1 MRADLDL
8 ERFVEAQNRVYD
20 QVMQE
25 LQAGRKR
32 SHWMWYVFPQL
43 DGLGHSAMAERYALA
58 SIDEAQAYL
67 GHPLLGP
74 RLEACV
80 TALLQH
86 SDKSAREMLGSP
98 DHLKLRSCLTLF
110 AAAAPANPLFQRALV
125 QFYDGEPDTLTL
137 DMLPANT
144 MDAWSN
150 HRKND

>member
-1 MRADLDL
+1 MHADFDL
-8 ERFVEAQNRVYD
+8 QRFVEAQNPVYD

-58 SIDEAQAYL
+58 GIDEARAYL
-67 GHPLLGP
+67 AHPLLGP

-110 AAAAPANPLFQRALV
+110 TRAAPDNPLFQLALV
-125 QFYDGEPDTLTL
+125 QFYGGDQDALTL
-137 DMLPANT
+137 AMLQG
-144 MDAWSN
+144 
-150 HRKND
+150 

>member
-1 MRADLDL
+1 MQADFDL

-58 SIDEAQAYL
+58 GIEEARAYL
-67 GHPLLGP
+67 AHPLLGP
-74 RLEACV
+74 RLQACV

-86 SDKSAREMLGSP
+86 NDKSAKEIFGSP
-98 DHLKLRSCLTLF
+98 DCLKLRSCLTLF
-110 AAAAPANPLFQRALV
+110 ARAAPGNPLFPRVLA
-125 QFYDGEPDTLTL
+125 QFYGGEPDPLTVAS
-137 DMLPANT
+137 LP
-144 MDAWSN
+144 D
-150 HRKND
+150 

>member
-1 MRADLDL
+1 MHTNFDL

-58 SIDEAQAYL
+58 GIDEARAYL
-67 GHPLLGP
+67 DHPLLGP

-86 SDKSAREMLGSP
+86 GDKSAREILGSP

-110 AAAAPANPLFQRALV
+110 ARAAPDNPLFQFALV
-125 QFYDGEPDTLTL
+125 QFYDGEPDALTL
-137 DMLPANT
+137 AML
-144 MDAWSN
+144 SG
-150 HRKND
+150 

>member
-1 MRADLDL
+1 MHTNFDL

-58 SIDEAQAYL
+58 GIDEARAYL
-67 GHPLLGP
+67 AHPLLGP

-86 SDKSAREMLGSP
+86 GDKSAREILGSP

-110 AAAAPANPLFQRALV
+110 ARAAPDNPLFQFALV
-125 QFYDGEPDTLTL
+125 QFYDGEPDALTL
-137 DMLPANT
+137 AML
-144 MDAWSN
+144 SC
-150 HRKND
+150 

>member
-1 MRADLDL
+1 MHADHDL
-8 ERFVEAQNRVYD
+8 QRFVEAQNPVYD

-58 SIDEAQAYL
+58 GIDEARAYL
-67 GHPLLGP
+67 AHPLLGP

-86 SDKSAREMLGSP
+86 RDKSAREMLGSP

-110 AAAAPANPLFQRALV
+110 ARAAPGNPLFQLALV
-125 QFYDGEPDTLTL
+125 QFYDGEPDALTL
-137 DMLPANT
+137 AMLPG
-144 MDAWSN
+144 
-150 HRKND
+150 

>member
-1 MRADLDL
+1 MHADHDL
-8 ERFVEAQNRVYD
+8 QRFVEAQYPVYD

-58 SIDEAQAYL
+58 GIDEARAYL
-67 GHPLLGP
+67 AHPLLGP

-110 AAAAPANPLFQRALV
+110 ARAAPDNPLFQLALV
-125 QFYDGEPDTLTL
+125 QFYGGDQDALTL
-137 DMLPANT
+137 AMLQG
-144 MDAWSN
+144 
-150 HRKND
+150 

>member
-1 MRADLDL
+1 MHSDFDL

-58 SIDEAQAYL
+58 GIDEARAYL
-67 GHPLLGP
+67 AHPLLGP

-86 SDKSAREMLGSP
+86 GDKSAREILGSP

-110 AAAAPANPLFQRALV
+110 ARAAPDNPLFQFALV
-125 QFYDGEPDTLTL
+125 QFYDGEPDALTL
-137 DMLPANT
+137 AML
-144 MDAWSN
+144 SG
-150 HRKND
+150 

>member
-1 MRADLDL
+1 MHADFDL
-8 ERFVEAQNRVYD
+8 QRFVEAQNPVYD

-43 DGLGHSAMAERYALA
+43 GGLGHSAMAERYALA
-58 SIDEAQAYL
+58 GIDEARAYL
-67 GHPLLGP
+67 AHPLLGP

-110 AAAAPANPLFQRALV
+110 ARAEPDNPLFQLALV
-125 QFYDGEPDTLTL
+125 QFYGGDQDALTL
-137 DMLPANT
+137 AMLQG
-144 MDAWSN
+144 
-150 HRKND
+150 

>member
-1 MRADLDL
+1 MHADVDL
-8 ERFVEAQNRVYD
+8 QRFVEAQNPVYD

-58 SIDEAQAYL
+58 GIDEARAYL
-67 GHPLLGP
+67 AHPLLGP
-74 RLEACV
+74 RLQACV

-86 SDKSAREMLGSP
+86 HDKSAREMLGSP

-110 AAAAPANPLFQRALV
+110 AQATPGNPLFQAALV
-125 QFYDGEPDTLTL
+125 QFYDGEPDALTL
-137 DMLPANT
+137 ARLPG
-144 MDAWSN
+144 
-150 HRKND
+150 